1 MKKAEQI
8 LTLITLPVDLV
19 MVLVAFIL
27 AYHARAHSIPFPVVY
42 IWPFGQYLT
51 LALLLLPIY
60 AVAFAFAGLYG
71 TQRNRM
77 REVGQ
82 IIAGASLGAMAVVL
96 WVFVNRSDFFSR
108 IIVFYIWVLS
118 IVGVGI
124 GRTIINFIKSN
135 LHVFGA
141 KEKNLVLIGPY
152 SQTISHIITQVEN
165 RKALGYNFLGVIS
178 NEQTENVER
187 LGSIDQISEIL
198 KKKKV
203 DEVIVVDT
211 AISNQK
217 LFELMQVCQEAEVVF
232 KAVPAHAQVGARTLQ
247 FDAFAGIPII
257 EFMGTPLDSW
267 GFAIKR
273 IIDFLGALIAII
285 LLSPLMLI
293 ISLIVKLDSK
303 GPVIYKNIRTGNK
316 GDFKTLKFRTMFIEV
331 CTGSEYG
338 GSRAEKIEDKL
349 IKEKNIKNGSAV
361 YKIAEDP
368 RVTRIGAFLRKT
380 SLDELP
386 QFFNVFLGNMS
397 LVGPRPHQPKEV
409 KNYSDEQRK
418 LLLIKPGI
426 TGLAQISGRSDLTF
440 DEEARLDIF
449 YLENWSI
456 WFDLYIILK
465 TFQTVF
471 KGKGSY

>member
-8 LTLITLPVDLV
+8 LTIITLPIDLL
-19 MVLVAFIL
+19 MVLASFVI
-27 AYHARAHSIPFPVVY
+27 AYYARANSIPLPVVY
-42 IWPFGQYLT
+42 IWPFEQYFT
-51 LALLLLPIY
+51 LALLVLPVY
-60 AVAFAFAGLYG
+60 AIAFAFAGLYG
-71 TQRNRM
+71 GQRNRM
-77 REVGQ
+77 REIGQ
-82 IIAGASLGAMAVVL
+82 IIAGASIGAMAVVL
-96 WVFVNRSDFFSR
+96 WVFINRSDFFSR

-118 IVGVGI
+118 IVGVGL
-124 GRTIINFIKSN
+124 GRTIINFVKSN
-135 LHVFGA
+135 LYIFGV
-141 KEKNLVLIGPY
+141 KEKRLALIGPF
-152 SQTISHIITQVEN
+152 SQTAKHIIAQVKK
-165 RKALGYNFLGVIS
+165 RKNLGYKFLGI
-178 NEQTENVER
+178 
-187 LGSIDQISEIL
+187 ISEEKIDEE
-198 KKKKV
+198 KKLGKTEDLAQIISREKI
-203 DEVIVVDT
+203 DEVIVVDSS
-211 AISNQK
+211 ISNQK
-217 LFELMQVCQEAEVVF
+217 LFALMQICQEAGVVF

-273 IIDFLGALIAII
+273 LIDAVGSAIALIV
-285 LLSPLMLI
+285 LSPLMAI
-293 ISLIVKLDSK
+293 IAIAIKIDSK

-316 GDFKTLKFRTMFIEV
+316 GEFKTLKFRTMFIDL

-338 GSRAEKIEDKL
+338 GSRAEEIEDKL
-349 IKEKNIKNGSAV
+349 IEEKNIKTGSAV

-368 RVTRIGAFLRKT
+368 RVTKVGAFLRKT

-386 QFFNVFLGNMS
+386 QFLNVLIGNMS

-409 KNYSDEQRK
+409 KNYSKEQRK

-456 WFDLYIILK
+456 WFDFYIMLK
-465 TFQTVF
+465 TFSTIV